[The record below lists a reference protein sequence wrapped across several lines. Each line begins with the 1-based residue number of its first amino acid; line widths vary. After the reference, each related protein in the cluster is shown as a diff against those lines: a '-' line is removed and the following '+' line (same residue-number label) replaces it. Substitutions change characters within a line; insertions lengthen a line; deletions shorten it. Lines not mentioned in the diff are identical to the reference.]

1 MVIKTPGS
9 YPGLQLKHLIW
20 VLSPDSIRCQ
30 MGGIVK
36 LPGKG
41 LSKITRVKTRR
52 GLECCRFSKIPYCP
66 SQPRQHRIKM
76 LLIEWLIRKAGDSW
90 EAEGV
95 KVSRV

>member
-1 MVIKTPGS
+1 
-9 YPGLQLKHLIW
+9 
-20 VLSPDSIRCQ
+20 

-41 LSKITRVKTRR
+41 LSKITRVKAQR
-52 GLECCRFSKIPYCP
+52 GLKCFRFSKIPYCP
-66 SQPRQHRIKM
+66 LQPRQHRIKM
-76 LLIEWLIRKAGDSW
+76 LLIEWLVRKAGDSW